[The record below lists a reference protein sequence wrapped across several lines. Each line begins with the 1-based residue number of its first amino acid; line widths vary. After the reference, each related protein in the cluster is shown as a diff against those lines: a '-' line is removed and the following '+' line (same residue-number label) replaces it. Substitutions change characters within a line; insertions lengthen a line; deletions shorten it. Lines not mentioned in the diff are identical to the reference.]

1 MPRDFKCFTDAGF
14 QLLFDPGAVKS
25 LAAKKPSEWLDA
37 LEGEVKSGHLAARA
51 FGDGEAFFRVFL
63 EGEVVPRSMEK
74 RAGTAVKGLL
84 EVPTGKIRIAPFE
97 ELANP
102 SGQELEIAPGRYELT
117 LREMQWGELVEALAE
132 RAARKASPS
141 GSKASDVLGL
151 LSGCLVVSI
160 GIGGMVALIGV
171 LNSGWGAW
179 SLAWPWLLG
188 AAAVLGVLALAWRSW
203 PGATEAL
210 AAQQAVQDR
219 FPTTLVTL
227 RRLGEGEGPSSGCM
241 LDDHV

>member
-1 MPRDFKCFTDAGF
+1 MPRDFKCLTDSGF
-14 QLLFDPGAVKS
+14 QLIFDPGAVKS
-25 LAAKKPSEWLDA
+25 MAAKKSSEWLDA
-37 LEGEVKSGHLAARA
+37 LEGEVKAGHLAARA

-84 EVPTGKIRIAPFE
+84 EVPTGKVRIAPFE
-97 ELANP
+97 ELAKS
-102 SGQELEIAPGRYELT
+102 SGEELSVEPGRYELT
-117 LREMQWGELVEALAE
+117 LREMQWSELVEALAE
-132 RAARKASPS
+132 RAARRVSPS

-151 LSGCLVVSI
+151 LSGCLVIST

-171 LNSGWGAW
+171 LDSGWTAW

-188 AAAVLGVLALAWRSW
+188 AAAVLGVLALMWRSW

-210 AAQQAVQDR
+210 AAQQAVHDR

-227 RRLGEGEGPSSGCM
+227 RRLADGEGPWTGCL